1 MTTQGTQGTEGTH
14 HRQHRH
20 RPPPLPLRPVLDEFY
35 LTTVLLFLAVS
46 VVRWLRY
53 PTSPAFISSLHAS
66 LYVIG
71 PIFGAI
77 IIGLILSPW
86 GRRSGGHLNPAIT
99 VALWL
104 MDVFPGKSV
113 VPYVTAQL
121 AGSVLGAAVARG
133 VWGTPVSSQAVIY
146 GAVRSDPSWVAAD
159 VFLAESFAVTGV
171 MVMTGGFLA
180 HPRHSNLLP
189 YAIGAYIA
197 ASIAFLGPYSGG
209 SINPARQFGPALLGL
224 NLHYLWIYLLAPM
237 LGAVLGAALHHLL
250 ARRFDTHEPLT
261 YKLQGHQQH

>member
-1 MTTQGTQGTEGTH
+1 MSTQGTQGTGRRE
-14 HRQHRH
+14 HRH
-20 RPPPLPLRPVLDEFY
+20 RPPPLPLQPALDEFY
-35 LTTVLLFLAVS
+35 LTTVLIFLVVT

-53 PTSPAFISSLHAS
+53 PTSPAFISSVHAS
-66 LYVIG
+66 LYVMG
-71 PIFGAI
+71 PVFGVVI
-77 IIGLILSPW
+77 TVLILSPW
-86 GRRSGGHLNPAIT
+86 GRRSGGHMNPAIT

-159 VFLAESFAVTGV
+159 VFLAETFAVTGI
-171 MVMTGGFLA
+171 MVLTGGFLA
-180 HPRHSNLLP
+180 HPRHSDLLP
-189 YAIGAYIA
+189 YLIGGYIA

-224 NLHYLWIYLLAPM
+224 DSHYLWIYLLAPI
-237 LGAVLGAALHHLL
+237 LGAVLGAALHHLFV
-250 ARRFDTHEPLT
+250 RRFETHEPLT
-261 YKLQGHQQH
+261 YKLQGRPQQ